1 MKSSQMPQFSVSI
14 LSKMND
20 WKLQVVTFA
29 DAAQATERVRREVFQ
44 EEQGVAAA
52 LDFDGLD
59 ESATHIVAYWENEPV
74 GTARIRNLSEQLA
87 KIERVAVLK
96 SFRGLGI
103 GQALM
108 QKAIDYLRTQKITE
122 VKVNAQIQVK
132 DFYEQLGFHQQGE
145 PFYEAEILHVEMR
158 KQLVVRS

>member
-1 MKSSQMPQFSVSI
+1 
-14 LSKMND
+14 MNQLE
-20 WKLQVVTFA
+20 LQVVTFA
-29 DAAQATERVRREVFQ
+29 NAVDAIEQVRRKVFQ
-44 EEQGVAAA
+44 EEQSVAVD

-59 ESATHIVAYWENEPV
+59 EGATQLMAYWNGEPV
-74 GTARIRNLSEQLA
+74 GTARIRYLGEQLA

-108 QKAIDYLRTQKITE
+108 QKAIDHLSGQKIAE

-132 DFYEQLGFHQQGE
+132 NFYERLGFQQQGE
-145 PFYEAEILHVEMR
+145 PFYEAGILHIEMR
-158 KQLVVRS
+158 RKLMV